1 MGGFRDQLVA
11 DLIIEIRV
19 TQELDG
25 LVRALGE
32 NKLPLLDPCMNGTR
46 LDILQQIETEIK
58 STNGHNMILIK
69 GSPGVGKSALAASI
83 MSRLQD
89 QKRHVI
95 WFRFNR
101 TQSTTITTGALWR
114 VIARGL
120 ARWYSS
126 FHRQLAQGN
135 ENLVHLTLI
144 TFSRC
149 SSRSHYPH
157 WIMIHLRNFR

>member
-1 MGGFRDQLVA
+1 MDGFRDQLVA
-11 DLIIEIRV
+11 DLVIEIRV
-19 TQELDG
+19 TQELDS
-25 LVRALGE
+25 LVHALGE
-32 NKLPLLDPCMNGTR
+32 NKLPLHDPCMNGTH